1 MDAPVLSIRDL
12 SVDFRTMRGAVH
24 ALRNVSFDVPQNRIV
39 GVLGE
44 SGCGK
49 STLINTVT
57 RLLAANADIIGGE
70 VMFDGRDLVRL
81 SEPEL
86 QSLRGEKISMV
97 FQDPMTAQNP
107 VISVGRQMTDIL
119 YRHTHLS
126 ARQKR
131 DLATGMLHKVGISD
145 PEERMDQYPHEFS
158 GGMRQRISIAM
169 ALMMNP
175 SLFIADEPTTA
186 LDVTMEAQF
195 IHLLRELQK
204 DIGCSVLF
212 ISHNLGLIAELC
224 DDVVVM
230 YAGEVVEKG
239 PIEEIFFNSRHPY
252 TRSLM
257 DCDPAQVLDRT
268 ATLPTIPGRLP
279 DLLNVPQGC
288 IFRDRCAHATDNC
301 SDTAPPTEE
310 VGENHT
316 VACHNHA
323 ELVNLPPA
331 THAAAERRDGASEAL
346 LQVDGLNVR
355 YPTGGLLRRILY
367 PKAPR
372 YVDAVVDAGLH
383 IRQGQTYGLAGESG
397 SGKSSL
403 GRAILGLTP
412 AHGGSVR
419 FLDQEMLGLSEHEF
433 KPHRREMSMMFQ
445 DPVASLSPRQKV
457 RKLVMEPFEIHG
469 SNGTD
474 LEKEA
479 EAIFDMVGLSRDF
492 FGRYAHELSG
502 GQARRVGVARALA
515 LRPKFIIADEPTAGL
530 DVSVQGEIL
539 NLLGELQGQ
548 LGLTYLVISHNLP
561 VLRHISDRIGI
572 MYLGRLVEQGDAD
585 RIFSR
590 PAHPYSRALLDGIP
604 RPDPR
609 ARRKLLSIAGEIP
622 SLSNRPQGCEFHP
635 RCAHATDLCRRVAP
649 VPTFRDNGHQVSCHH
664 PLEGS

>member
-1 MDAPVLSIRDL
+1 MGAPVLSIRDL
-12 SVDFRTMRGAVH
+12 SVDFRTMRGPVH

-57 RLLAANADIIGGE
+57 RLLAANADITGGAAI
-70 VMFDGRDLVRL
+70 FDGRDLVQL
-81 SEPEL
+81 SEGDL
-86 QSLRGEKISMV
+86 QGLRGTRISMV

-119 YRHTHLS
+119 YRRSDLS
-126 ARQKR
+126 AREKR
-131 DLATGMLHKVGISD
+131 KLATGMLHKVGISD
-145 PEERMDQYPHEFS
+145 PEERMDQFPHEFS

-195 IHLLRELQK
+195 IHLLRELQT
-204 DIGCSVLF
+204 DIGCAVLF

-239 PIEEIFFNSRHPY
+239 PIEQIFFHPRHPY

-279 DLLNVPQGC
+279 DLLHVPRGC
-288 IFRDRCAHATDNC
+288 IFRDRCAHATDIC
-301 SDTAPPTEE
+301 GARAPAVEE
-310 VGENHT
+310 IGGGHS
-316 VACHNHA
+316 VACHHHA
-323 ELVNLPPA
+323 SLSEKPA
-331 THAAAERRDGASEAL
+331 QAHAVAAAGERTGDIL
-346 LQVDGLNVR
+346 LEVEGLHVR
-355 YPTGGLLRRILY
+355 YPTGGIFRSIFFPR
-367 PKAPR
+367 APR
-372 YVDAVVDAGLH
+372 HLDAVVDVSLD
-383 IRQGQTYGLAGESG
+383 IRKGQTYGLAGESG

-412 AHGGSVR
+412 AQEGSIR
-419 FLDQEMLGLSEHEF
+419 FLGKEMQGLPEGEF
-433 KPHRREMSMMFQ
+433 KQHRAEMAMMFQ
-445 DPVASLSPRQKV
+445 DPAASLSPRQKV

-469 SNGTD
+469 SRGKD
-474 LEKEA
+474 LEREA
-479 EAIFDMVGLSRDF
+479 EEIFEMVGLSRDF

-515 LRPKFIIADEPTAGL
+515 LRPKLIIADEPTAGL

-539 NLLGELQGQ
+539 NLLGALQSE
-548 LGLTYLVISHNLP
+548 LGLTYLIISHNLP
-561 VLRHISDRIGI
+561 VLRHVSDRIGI
-572 MYLGRLVEQGDAD
+572 MYLGRIVEQGNAD
-585 RIFSR
+585 RIFTH
-590 PAHPYSRALLDGIP
+590 PAHPYTRALLDGIP
-604 RPDPR
+604 RPDPTK
-609 ARRKLLSIAGEIP
+609 RRKLLSIAGEIP

-635 RCAHATDLCRRVAP
+635 RCAFATDLCRRVAP
-649 VPTFRDNGHQVSCHH
+649 TRNFRGDDHEVSCHH
-664 PLEGS
+664 PLEGT

>member
-1 MDAPVLSIRDL
+1 METPILQVRDL
-12 SVDFRTMRGAVH
+12 SVDFRTLRGPVH
-24 ALRNVSFDVPQNRIV
+24 ALRNVTFDVPQNRIV

-57 RLLAANADIIGGE
+57 RLLAANANIAGGE
-70 VMFDGRDLVRL
+70 VIFDGRNLVQL
-81 SEPEL
+81 SQPEL

-119 YRHTHLS
+119 YRRDDLS
-126 ARQKR
+126 TRQKR

-145 PEERMDQYPHEFS
+145 PEERMDQFPHEFS

-175 SLFIADEPTTA
+175 ALFIADEPTTA

-239 PIEEIFFNSRHPY
+239 PITNIFFNSRHPY

-279 DLLNVPQGC
+279 NLLNVPRGC
-288 IFRDRCAHATDNC
+288 IFRDRCAHATDIC
-301 SDTAPPTEE
+301 SDTTPPIEF
-310 VGENHT
+310 VGDTHS
-316 VACHNHA
+316 VACHHQA
-323 ELVNLPPA
+323 ELVNIPPA
-331 THAAAERRDGASEAL
+331 THAAAPQRGKAPGL
-346 LQVDGLNVR
+346 LLDVEGLHVR
-355 YPTGGLLRRILY
+355 YPTGGLFRRVFS

-372 YVDAVVDAGLH
+372 HLDAVVDVGLE
-383 IRQGQTYGLAGESG
+383 IRKGQTYGLAGESG

-412 AHGGSVR
+412 AHQGTVR
-419 FLDQEMLGLSEHEF
+419 FQGKELLDLSESEL
-433 KPHRREMSMMFQ
+433 KPLRREMSMMFQ

-457 RKLVMEPFEIHG
+457 RNLVMEPFEIHG
-469 SNGTD
+469 ANGTD
-474 LEKEA
+474 LEQEA
-479 EAIFDMVGLSRDF
+479 EAIFDMVGLNRDF

-515 LRPKFIIADEPTAGL
+515 LRPKLIIADEPTAGL

-539 NLLGELQGQ
+539 NLLSELQSE
-548 LGLTYLVISHNLP
+548 LGLTYLIISHNLP
-561 VLRHISDRIGI
+561 VLRHVSDRIGI
-572 MYLGRLVEQGDAD
+572 MYLGRLVEQGEAD
-585 RIFSR
+585 RIFTR
-590 PAHPYSRALLDGIP
+590 PAHPYTRALLDGIP

-609 ARRKLLSIAGEIP
+609 KRRKLLSIAGEIP

-635 RCAHATDLCRRVAP
+635 RCASATDLCRKVAP
-649 VPTFRDNGHQVSCHH
+649 TPTSTGNDHQVSCHH
-664 PLEGS
+664 PLQGA

>member
-1 MDAPVLSIRDL
+1 MNAPVLSIREL
-12 SVDFRTMRGAVH
+12 SVDFRTLRGPVH
-24 ALRNVSFDVPQNRIV
+24 ALRNVNFDVPQNRIV

-57 RLLAANADIIGGE
+57 RLLAANAEITGGE
-70 VMFDGRDLVRL
+70 VIFDGRNLVQL
-81 SEPEL
+81 SQPEL

-119 YRHTHLS
+119 YRRSDLS

-131 DLATGMLHKVGISD
+131 ELATGMLHKVGISD
-145 PEERMDQYPHEFS
+145 PDERMEQFPHEFS
-158 GGMRQRISIAM
+158 GGMRQRISISM
-169 ALMMNP
+169 ALMMSP

-224 DDVVVM
+224 DEVVVM

-239 PIEEIFFNSRHPY
+239 PIEAIFFNSRHPY

-279 DLLNVPQGC
+279 DLLNVPKGC
-288 IFRDRCAHATDNC
+288 IFLDRCTHATDIC
-301 SDTAPPTEE
+301 AKSAPPTED

-316 VACHNHA
+316 VACHNQSDF
-323 ELVNLPPA
+323 VSLPPA
-331 THAAAERRDGASEAL
+331 THAAVVHGDNTSDVL
-346 LQVDGLNVR
+346 LEVEDLHVR
-355 YPTGGLLRRILY
+355 YPTGGLIRRILN
-367 PKAPR
+367 PNAPR
-372 YVDAVVDAGLH
+372 YLDAVLDVDLQ
-383 IRQGQTYGLAGESG
+383 IRRGQTYGLAGESG

-412 AHGGSVR
+412 AHQGSVR
-419 FLDQEMLGLSEHEF
+419 FLGEEMCGLTESEF
-433 KPHRREMSMMFQ
+433 KHHRREMSMMFQ

-469 SNGTD
+469 ANGTD
-474 LEKEA
+474 LEQEA
-479 EAIFDMVGLSRDF
+479 EAIF
-492 FGRYAHELSG
+492 
-502 GQARRVGVARALA
+502 
-515 LRPKFIIADEPTAGL
+515 
-530 DVSVQGEIL
+530 
-539 NLLGELQGQ
+539 
-548 LGLTYLVISHNLP
+548 
-561 VLRHISDRIGI
+561 
-572 MYLGRLVEQGDAD
+572 
-585 RIFSR
+585 
-590 PAHPYSRALLDGIP
+590 
-604 RPDPR
+604 
-609 ARRKLLSIAGEIP
+609 
-622 SLSNRPQGCEFHP
+622 
-635 RCAHATDLCRRVAP
+635 
-649 VPTFRDNGHQVSCHH
+649 
-664 PLEGS
+664 